1 MLNRSKSLKERR
13 SSKGG
18 NELQKNMHWTLE
30 RQIVLFNSM
39 IECNGKDMKDVVKK
53 VNDLHRSYP
62 SCDCLGFKMF
72 TLTVRCPIKF
82 SPKVKKNNVFFIS

>member
-1 MLNRSKSLKERR
+1 MLKRSKSLKERR

-18 NELQKNMHWTLE
+18 NELQKNIHWTLE

-53 VNDLHRSYP
+53 VNDLHRSY
-62 SCDCLGFKMF
+62 SSLCDPLSFKIF
-72 TLTVRCPIKF
+72 TQTVRR
-82 SPKVKKNNVFFIS
+82 PKKIAF